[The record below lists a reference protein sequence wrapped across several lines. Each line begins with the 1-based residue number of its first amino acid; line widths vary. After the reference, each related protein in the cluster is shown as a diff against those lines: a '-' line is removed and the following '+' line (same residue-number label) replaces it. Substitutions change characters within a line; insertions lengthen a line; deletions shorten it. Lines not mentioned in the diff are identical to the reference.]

1 MTKSSVNTPTNTM
14 ANDLEADVNAVSRID
29 AVPAI
34 LEVICRTSGM
44 GFAAVARVTEDRW
57 IACAVRDD
65 INFGLKPG
73 GELKV
78 ETTICNEIRA
88 SGKEV
93 VIDHVA
99 EDAAYCQHHTPAMYG
114 FQSYISMPI
123 FYPDGRI
130 FGTLCSID
138 PSPAKLNRPEIVKMF
153 RLFAD
158 LIMFHLQAQ
167 AKLEL
172 TQDNLR
178 HERDMAARR
187 ERFVATLSHDLRNPL
202 AAIDAG
208 SEILKM
214 ESLGS
219 RGTNALQMI
228 QRSVQR
234 MVALVDDVLDVAR
247 VRLGTGVPMVRRNI
261 LTQADL
267 EQVIDELQSA
277 WPDREIRTAVAI
289 SRDVPCDRSR
299 ISQLFSNLVGNAL
312 AHGASDAPVHVE
324 ANCHDGVFEFSVANQ
339 GTPIPAD
346 MLETLFEPFSRHS
359 NSQEN
364 SRIGLGLYIASEV
377 ARAHGGTL
385 HASSSED
392 GTRFWFRMALSQEA
406 ENGAGDNA
414 GHHRSNDKAN
424 AD

>member
-1 MTKSSVNTPTNTM
+1 M
-14 ANDLEADVNAVSRID
+14 ANDFEADVSAVSRID

-34 LEVICRTSGM
+34 LDVVCRTTGM

-65 INFGLKPG
+65 IGFGLKPG

-88 SGKEV
+88 SGQEV

-123 FYPDGRI
+123 FYPDGRF

-138 PSPAKLNRPEIVKMF
+138 PRPAKLNRPEIVKMF

-167 AKLEL
+167 DKLEL
-172 TQDNLR
+172 AQDNLR
-178 HERDMAARR
+178 QERDMAARR

-208 SEILKM
+208 SEILKL
-214 ESLGS
+214 ENLGS
-219 RGTNALQMI
+219 RGANALQMI

-247 VRLGTGVPMVRRNI
+247 VRLGTGVPMVRRNM

-267 EQVIDELQSA
+267 EQVVNELQSA
-277 WPDREIRTAVAI
+277 WPDREIKTAFDI

-299 ISQLFSNLVGNAL
+299 IGQLFSNLLGNAL
-312 AHGASDAPVHVE
+312 AHGASDAPVLVE
-324 ANCHDGVFEFSVANQ
+324 ANCQDGSFEFSVANR
-339 GTPIPAD
+339 GKPIPET

-359 NSQEN
+359 DSHEN

-385 HASSSED
+385 DVSSTGDE
-392 GTRFWFRMALSQEA
+392 TRFWFRMPLSPETD
-406 ENGAGDNA
+406 ERISGNA
-414 GHHRSNDKAN
+414 GHDMPGRASNDELKQ
-424 AD
+424 